1 MNFQTLLDYLGPEL
15 GLGLEVGLGLGFWLG
30 EGGGGERRRREETG
44 EGERGGSGGKGKEEE
59 ESGKH
64 LPEPS
69 RLPPLCLLEDAKERD
84 KKPVATRRQAL
95 ATKAQRQL
103 SVKGQAPGY
112 LCPGPHRVPALGEAE
127 ESPPPPPR
135 HSAKMFFPTCYCFL
149 IISK

>member
-30 EGGGGERRRREETG
+30 EGGRGERRRREETG

-69 RLPPLCLLEDAKERD
+69 RFPPLCLLEECQGKRQKACGHSEAG
-84 KKPVATRRQAL
+84 PSHQGPEAALCEGSGSWLPLPGAT
-95 ATKAQRQL
+95 
-103 SVKGQAPGY
+103 
-112 LCPGPHRVPALGEAE
+112 
-127 ESPPPPPR
+127 
-135 HSAKMFFPTCYCFL
+135 
-149 IISK
+149 